1 MVEVK
6 GKVEADLVAVG
17 WEMEVGDLEVV
28 VLVMAE
34 VELVVEVEEKVM
46 SGLVWVGVD
55 LVVVAIILVVADLEA
70 GEMVTMV
77 EVGCQ
82 VVVMVCSLLVVG

>member
-6 GKVEADLVAVG
+6 GKVEADSVAVG
-17 WEMEVGDLEVV
+17 WEMEMGDLEVV
-28 VLVMAE
+28 VLLMTKV
-34 VELVVEVEEKVM
+34 VLVVGVKVM
-46 SGLVWVGVD
+46 VGLVWVGAD

-77 EVGCQ
+77 EVEYQ

>member
-1 MVEVK
+1 MEVK

-46 SGLVWVGVD
+46 AGLVWVGVD
-55 LVVVAIILVVADLEA
+55 LVVVAVILVVADLEA

>member
-17 WEMEVGDLEVV
+17 WEMEVGELEVV

-34 VELVVEVEEKVM
+34 VVKVV
-46 SGLVWVGVD
+46 
-55 LVVVAIILVVADLEA
+55 
-70 GEMVTMV
+70 
-77 EVGCQ
+77 
-82 VVVMVCSLLVVG
+82 

>member
-34 VELVVEVEEKVM
+34 VELVVEV
-46 SGLVWVGVD
+46 
-55 LVVVAIILVVADLEA
+55 
-70 GEMVTMV
+70 
-77 EVGCQ
+77 
-82 VVVMVCSLLVVG
+82 

>member
-1 MVEVK
+1 M
-6 GKVEADLVAVG
+6 
-17 WEMEVGDLEVV
+17 
-28 VLVMAE
+28 
-34 VELVVEVEEKVM
+34 
-46 SGLVWVGVD
+46 VWVEVD